1 MEEKL
6 ISIIVPVCNAEAY
19 LVKCID
25 SILDQNHRAIEVICI
40 DDGSTDKSLEILTD
54 YQKKDKRIRIISQK
68 NSGVSAA
75 RNKGLESAVGEYV
88 LFVDSDDWIEK
99 QACLTALE
107 IAEKESAEVVMWSYI
122 REYPDVSQPTYIF
135 DRETLIWNQENIEQL
150 RRRFIGLVG
159 EELGRPQTIDS
170 VVTVWGKLYK
180 RSTIGQVRF
189 VDMRIVGS
197 EDTFF
202 NFSVFSRVKKAV
214 YIPELFSHYRKG
226 NLNSFT
232 HCYKEQLVYQWK
244 ILYEMIEAYLDKANV
259 SDKHYEALSNRICLG
274 LIGLGLNL
282 AEDDMMTFSEKIIEL
297 KRILNMTHYRKAL
310 GKLQFKYLPI
320 HWKVFFW
327 LAKCRLSCSLY
338 ALLVLMNRMRSTG
351 S

>member
-25 SILDQNHRAIEVICI
+25 SILDQNHRAIEVICV

-68 NSGVSAA
+68 NGGLSAA
-75 RNKGLESAVGEYV
+75 RNSGLEIAEGDYV
-88 LFVDSDDWIEK
+88 LFLDSDDWLNK
-99 QACLTALE
+99 QACAVALKA
-107 IAEKESAEVVMWSYI
+107 AEKESAEVVMWSYI
-122 REYPDVSQPTYIF
+122 REYPNNSKPTYVF
-135 DRETLIWNQENIEQL
+135 DREILIWDEKNVEDL
-150 RRRFIGLVG
+150 RRRFVGLVDD
-159 EELGRPQTIDS
+159 ELAKPNEIDS
-170 VVTVWGKLYK
+170 LVTAWGKLYK
-180 RSTIGQVRF
+180 RSVIGNIRF
-189 VDMRIVGS
+189 VDTKIIGS
-197 EDTFF
+197 EDVLF
-202 NFSVFSRVKKAV
+202 NIHVFSYVNKAL
-214 YIPELFSHYRKG
+214 YLPELYSHYRKD
-226 NLNSFT
+226 NPNSLS
-232 HCYKEQLVYQWK
+232 HRYKRQLVYRWNN
-244 ILYEMIEAYLDKANV
+244 LYQIIENGLRSREAPEKY
-259 SDKHYEALSNRICLG
+259 YEALSNRICLG

-297 KRILNMTHYRKAL
+297 RRILNMTHYRKAL

-320 HWKVFFW
+320 HWKVFFG

-351 S
+351 G